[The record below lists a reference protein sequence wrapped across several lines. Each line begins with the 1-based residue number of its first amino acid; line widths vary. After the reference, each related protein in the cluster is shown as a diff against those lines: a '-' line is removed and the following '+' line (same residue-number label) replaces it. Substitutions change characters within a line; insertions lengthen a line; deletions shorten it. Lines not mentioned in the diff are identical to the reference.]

1 MSNFKSV
8 HENNS
13 ILSDYNGR
21 VNIVQPP
28 SMEEQFKMMEKIQ
41 LDNKCVSYRG
51 ALDGIQE
58 NNLLSKLFFSAE
70 NMQIVQNGIKAGVY
84 KKSNGKYILPNQNV
98 DSLKII
104 MRSRYLE
111 YASYDPQKI
120 TEEIERLN
128 KLIVDYCVPLLYS
141 ESVSYEKYCEDQSTL
156 VVPLA
161 LPKQNDRDYKH
172 LELSRFT

>member
-84 KKSNGKYILPNQNV
+84 KKSNGRFQIADQ
-98 DSLKII
+98 DEDTLKII
-104 MRSRYLE
+104 MRSIFLQHSTNLPNNISQQVAAINKMVIDY
-111 YASYDPQKI
+111 SVPQI
-120 TEEIERLN
+120 YGEA
-128 KLIVDYCVPLLYS
+128 
-141 ESVSYEKYCEDQSTL
+141 VSYVKYKNDVSTL
-156 VVPLA
+156 VVPI
-161 LPKQNDRDYKH
+161 DRPTSTYENNT
-172 LELSRFT
+172 LEWKSWF

>member
-1 MSNFKSV
+1 MSNFQSV
-8 HENNS
+8 HTNNS
-13 ILSDYNGR
+13 ILTDYNGR
-21 VNIVQPP
+21 VQIVQPP
-28 SMEEQFKMMEKIQ
+28 PMEEQLKMMERIQ
-41 LDNKCVSYRG
+41 LDNKSVSYRG
-51 ALDGIQE
+51 SLEGIQE
-58 NNLLSKLFFSAE
+58 QNLLSKLFFSAE
-70 NMQIVQNGIKAGVY
+70 NMQIIQNGIKAGVY

-111 YASYDPQKI
+111 YASYNSELI

-128 KLIVDYCVPLLYS
+128 NIIIDYCVPLLYS
-141 ESVSYEKYCEDQSTL
+141 ESVAYEKYCEDQSTL

-161 LPKQNDRDYKH
+161 LPKQNDRDYKQ

>member
-28 SMEEQFKMMEKIQ
+28 SMEDQFKMMEKIQ

>member
-1 MSNFKSV
+1 MT
-8 HENNS
+8 
-13 ILSDYNGR
+13 DYNGR
-21 VNIVQPP
+21 VQIVQPP
-28 SMEEQFKMMEKIQ
+28 PMEEQLKMMERIQ

-51 ALDGIQE
+51 ALEGVQE
-58 NNLLSKLFFSAE
+58 QNLLSKLFFSADNVE
-70 NMQIVQNGIKAGVY
+70 IIQNGIKAGVY
-84 KKSNGKYILPNQNV
+84 KKSKGKYILPNQNV

-111 YASYDPQKI
+111 YASYNSELI

-128 KLIVDYCVPLLYS
+128 NIIIGYCS
-141 ESVSYEKYCEDQSTL
+141 NESVAYEKYCEDQSTL

-161 LPKQNDRDYKH
+161 LPKQNDRDYKQ

>member
-1 MSNFKSV
+1 
-8 HENNS
+8 
-13 ILSDYNGR
+13 
-21 VNIVQPP
+21 
-28 SMEEQFKMMEKIQ
+28 
-41 LDNKCVSYRG
+41 
-51 ALDGIQE
+51 
-58 NNLLSKLFFSAE
+58 
-70 NMQIVQNGIKAGVY
+70 MQIIQNGIKAGVY

-111 YASYDPQKI
+111 YASYNSELI

-128 KLIVDYCVPLLYS
+128 NIIIDYCVPLLYS
-141 ESVSYEKYCEDQSTL
+141 ESVAYEKYCEDQSTL

>member
-28 SMEEQFKMMEKIQ
+28 SMEEKFKMMEKIQ

-70 NMQIVQNGIKAGVY
+70 NMQIVQNGIKAGVH